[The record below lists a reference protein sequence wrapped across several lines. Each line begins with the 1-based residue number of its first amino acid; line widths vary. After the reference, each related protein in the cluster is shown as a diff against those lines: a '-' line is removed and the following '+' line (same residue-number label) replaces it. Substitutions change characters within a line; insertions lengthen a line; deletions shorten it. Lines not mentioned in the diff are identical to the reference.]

1 MKFLHFDLFAR
12 FSYGCADLIT
22 SNKPQASRNFRHLGR
37 KHAAK
42 GIGQAEIELFCDALL
57 LAIIE
62 FLDEFILDDVITS
75 WVHLLAYVTMEMTR
89 DKIRYLPRE
98 HHLRRIGVL
107 SGDGPSNHSATSS
120 WSSDEDSRASED
132 APGDAV
138 QNIFPD
144 NTFDVDGNLPCFQSL
159 LNLSKPD

>member
-1 MKFLHFDLFAR
+1 M
-12 FSYGCADLIT
+12 
-22 SNKPQASRNFRHLGR
+22 GR

-62 FLDEFILDDVITS
+62 FLDEFVLDDVITS

-98 HHLRRIGVL
+98 QHLRRIGVL
-107 SGDGPSNHSATSS
+107 SGDGLSNSSATSL
-120 WSSDEDSRASED
+120 DNEDSRASED
-132 APGDAV
+132 APGGAV

-144 NTFDVDGNLPCFQSL
+144 NTFDVDGNPPCFQSL
-159 LNLSKPD
+159 LKSKT